1 MACRASPDPQHSG
14 NALLTTLKWEG
25 DVAVTRIREN
35 GTVNLS
41 KDLRALLEERG
52 GDGNKDSSGI
62 EGREAVQVIFT
73 IKEGSY
79 ES

>member
-1 MACRASPDPQHSG
+1 M
-14 NALLTTLKWEG
+14 
-25 DVAVTRIREN
+25 AVTRIREN

-52 GDGNKDSSGI
+52 GDGSEDSSGI
-62 EGREAVQVIFT
+62 EDRAAVQVIFT
-73 IKEGSY
+73 IKEGAY